1 MNKLGSTCHAQPAD
15 QRFTLMGWEA
25 HPDSN
30 PQKIERKNPTK
41 PGWWFQPLWKI
52 WKSVGII
59 IPNIWKNNPNVP
71 NHKPEIN
78 GNSPVLSFWVVLSVQ
93 HTIYDKR
100 DTTKS
105 SKGSLVDWHSAQL
118 MRTMTCHTWPTC
130 PLSQEF
136 QNACPVP
143 ISKRSWG
150 PWTVLNENHL
160 SLWYCTQTRFAGF
173 FSIYFDSFPFFS
185 QLEISK
191 EIYSRQCLNNGG

>member
-1 MNKLGSTCHAQPAD
+1 
-15 QRFTLMGWEA
+15 MGWEA
-25 HPDSN
+25 HPDSS

-41 PGWWFQPLWKI
+41 SGWWFQPLWKYESQLELLFPTSGKI
-52 WKSVGII
+52 IQMFQTANQKSMVIRLFCLFGRYYLCS
-59 IPNIWKNNPNVP
+59 IP
-71 NHKPEIN
+71 
-78 GNSPVLSFWVVLSVQ
+78 
-93 HTIYDKR
+93 YDKR

-173 FSIYFDSFPFFS
+173 VPYTSILFHSFPS
-185 QLEISK
+185 
-191 EIYSRQCLNNGG
+191 